1 MKKLVLASASP
12 RRRALLS
19 GLGLK
24 FRVLPSAAPEEV
36 EPGMEPGTLAEEL
49 ARRKA
54 ARVAEQLT
62 EREETLVIGA
72 DTIVVLEGKI
82 LGKPRDEEE
91 ARAMLEA
98 LAGRWH
104 EVFTGVAVIDAASGR
119 VFSTREMT
127 RVKFRSLY
135 PEEIAA
141 YVATGEPL
149 DKAGAYGV
157 QGKGALLVERIDG
170 CYYNVVGLPLV
181 KLKEALAE
189 FGVDLWEEGK
199 EA

>member
-12 RRRALLS
+12 RRQALLS

-24 FRVLPSAAPEEV
+24 FKVLPSAAPEEID
-36 EPGMEPGTLAEEL
+36 PGMEPGTLVEEL

-54 ARVAEQLT
+54 AWVAAQLT
-62 EREETLVIGA
+62 EQEETLVIGA
-72 DTIVVLEGKI
+72 DTVVVLDGKI
-82 LGKPRDEEE
+82 LGKPRDEKE
-91 ARAMLEA
+91 AQAMLEA

-104 EVFTGVAVIDAASGR
+104 EVFTGVAVIDPASGK
-119 VFSTREMT
+119 VVCTRERT
-127 RVKFRSLY
+127 RVKFRPLC

-149 DKAGAYGV
+149 DKAGGYGV

-189 FGVDLWEEGK
+189 FGVDIWEEGK

>member
-1 MKKLVLASASP
+1 
-12 RRRALLS
+12 
-19 GLGLK
+19 
-24 FRVLPSAAPEEV
+24 
-36 EPGMEPGTLAEEL
+36 MEPGTLVEEL

-54 ARVAEQLT
+54 AQVSAQLAEP
-62 EREETLVIGA
+62 EETLVIGA
-72 DTIVVLEGKI
+72 DTVVVLDGKI
-82 LGKPRDEEE
+82 LGKPHDEEE

-104 EVFTGVAVIDAASGR
+104 EVFTGVAVIDPAGGR
-119 VFSTREMT
+119 VASTREKT
-127 RVKFRSLY
+127 RVKFRSLC
-135 PEEIAA
+135 PKEIAA

-181 KLKEALAE
+181 KLQELLAE
-189 FGVDLWEEGK
+189 FGVDIWEEGK